1 MYTEAYR
8 ISYLAI
14 KYRVGA
20 VWFFFFLLCFFGTE
34 RTKSCLVK
42 LF

>member
-20 VWFFFFLLCFFGTE
+20 VCFFFWDRNNKIMF
-34 RTKSCLVK
+34 S
-42 LF
+42 